1 MRAFHLALLLPL
13 VACSRD
19 QAAPAPA
26 ARSDS
31 SAVDSTMALV
41 ARAAS
46 VTLGA
51 REFPARSDS
60 VLAASGLTIEAY
72 EALLYRIASDP
83 EVAMLYQAAIGGKN

>member
-1 MRAFHLALLLPL
+1 MRALHLALLLPI
-13 VACSRD
+13 VACNRD
-19 QAAPAPA
+19 RPAPA
-26 ARSDS
+26 RAVTSDS
-31 SAVDSTMALV
+31 ATVDSTMALV

-72 EALLYRIASDP
+72 EALLYRIAADP
-83 EVAMLYQAAIGGKN
+83 EMAMLYQTAIGGKN